1 VSRRRPADKE
11 SASAPRSGEAR
22 SGERAAGPKAAPE
35 RQTPASKGEPA
46 GTPALEKETRRRA
59 RRWGVPAQWLRRP
72 AGWVERPLRH
82 FRAPLTR
89 RERIG
94 LLLVIVLTAV
104 ILILEYGARLGDE
117 PLRRQLEAKMN
128 QQMRGYTVQLGH
140 AHGGPLRLSLTLR
153 DVVIRQ
159 QAHPEPPVA
168 KIGRLHMSVQWH
180 ALLVRH
186 LVGDAVFD
194 RAQLH
199 LDVEQLHE
207 ERVKQIKLGIRGWQ
221 AALESIYPLKFDTM
235 RVNDGSIA
243 YVDGDPSRPLEI
255 DHWTLTATNI
265 RNLQYPDRVYPSP
278 VHTDGRIFGTGYGV
292 VEGNA
297 NFLADPFPAW
307 HARYR
312 IEKVPL
318 DRLGQFGEK
327 ANYELHGG
335 VLRSHGELEYG
346 PRFKLIHVV
355 EALFE
360 NVRYDYIHSATTA
373 AAERR
378 HGEEVAAAAKEAED
392 SPVAMRLDRL
402 QLTGGQVGFV
412 NRSSHPPY
420 RLYVDRANLELLDVS
435 NRVAGQSKKPA
446 VLKLRGRFMGGG
458 NTTVDA
464 VFRPDAPAYD
474 LGVELAIERTPLPAL
489 DDLLRASNK
498 PAVAGGT
505 VSIYSQITAKNR
517 QLHGYV
523 KAMFDDVG
531 LYDAKKDRNKP
542 LLAKLKEKVI
552 GGVAELMENKKSD
565 AMVLRTEISGPL
577 GAPRTSTS
585 EILGSMLRNAFGK
598 AIEPGFDHA
607 AKKGK
612 G

>member
-1 VSRRRPADKE
+1 LAQRRARQVSRKRRASEEPA
-11 SASAPRSGEAR
+11 AAPEPGEAR
-22 SGERAAGPKAAPE
+22 S
-35 RQTPASKGEPA
+35 
-46 GTPALEKETRRRA
+46 A
-59 RRWGVPAQWLRRP
+59 RRSPAWLARP
-72 AGWVERPLRH
+72 AGWFREPL
-82 FRAPLTR
+82 PR

-94 LLLVIVLTAV
+94 MLLAVVLTAV
-104 ILILEYGARLGDE
+104 VLILEYGSRMGDE

-194 RAQLH
+194 HPRLH
-199 LDVEQLHE
+199 LNVEQLHE
-207 ERVKQIKLGIRGWQ
+207 ERVRQLKLGERGWQ

-235 RVNDGSIA
+235 RVNDGSIT
-243 YVDGDPSRPLEI
+243 YVDGDPARPLEI

-278 VHTDGRIFGTGYGV
+278 VHTEGRILGTGHGV

-312 IEKVPL
+312 VEKVPL
-318 DRLGQFGEK
+318 DRLQQFG
-327 ANYELHGG
+327 AQSSYELHGG
-335 VLRSHGELEYG
+335 VLASHGELEYG
-346 PRFKLIHVV
+346 PRVKVV
-355 EALFE
+355 DVAEALFQ
-360 NVRYDYIHSATTA
+360 NVRFDYVHSAATA
-373 AAERR
+373 DAERR
-378 HGEEVAAAAKEAED
+378 RGEAVAAAAKEAED

-402 QLTGGQVGFV
+402 QVTGEVGFV
-412 NRSSHPPY
+412 NRSAHPPY
-420 RLYVDRANLELLDVS
+420 RLYVDQANLEILNMS
-435 NRVAGQSKKPA
+435 NRIAGPRQKGA

-458 NTTVDA
+458 SATVDA
-464 VFRPDAPAYD
+464 TFRPDAPAAD
-474 LGVELAIERTPLPAL
+474 LGVELAIEHAQLAAL
-489 DDLLRASNK
+489 NDLLRAYHK
-498 PAVAGGT
+498 PDVAGGA
-505 VSIYSQITAKNR
+505 VSIYSQITAKSR

-523 KAMFDDVG
+523 KAMFDDVKV
-531 LYDAKKDRNKP
+531 YDPNKDRNKSFA
-542 LLAKLKEKVI
+542 AKLEEKVI
-552 GGVAELMENKKSD
+552 GGLSEMLENKHSD
-565 AMVLRTEISGPL
+565 AMVLRTEISGTL

-585 EILGSMLRNAFGK
+585 EILGGLLRNAFGK
-598 AIEPGFDHA
+598 AIEPGFDRA
-607 AKKGK
+607 VRTQPAKRLAGR
-612 G
+612 